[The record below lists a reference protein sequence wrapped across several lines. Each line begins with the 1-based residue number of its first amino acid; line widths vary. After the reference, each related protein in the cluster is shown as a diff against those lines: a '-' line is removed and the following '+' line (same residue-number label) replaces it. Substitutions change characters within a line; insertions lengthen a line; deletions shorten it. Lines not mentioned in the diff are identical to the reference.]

1 MHRPDATPL
10 GVVDHFYA
18 LCNASNFIYTSSYN
32 EPVVIDHRLC

>member
-10 GVVDHFYA
+10 GAVHHFYA
-18 LCNASNFIYTSSYN
+18 LCNSDTFIYTSSYN